1 MHPELRRSIWT
12 RLVALGFI
20 YLIVLGNVWVTYT
33 VTGGYVPLSL
43 RVAFFIGIF
52 WVVTTA
58 VGVLV
63 HAVQIKRG
71 GADPFYPT
79 SLKDEDDPS

>member
-1 MHPELRRSIWT
+1 MHQELRKSIWT

-20 YLIVLGNVWVTYT
+20 YLIVLGNVWFTYT
-33 VTGGYVPLSL
+33 VTGGEVPLTL
-43 RVAFFIGIF
+43 RVAFFVGIF
-52 WVVTTA
+52 WVLTSA

-71 GADPFYPT
+71 GANPFYPT
-79 SLKDEDDPS
+79 TLKDEDEQS

>member
-20 YLIVLGNVWVTYT
+20 YLIVLGNIWVTYQ
-33 VTGGYVPLSL
+33 VTGEHVPLSL
-43 RVAFFIGIF
+43 RVAFFLGIF
-52 WVVTTA
+52 WIVTTA

-63 HAVQIKRG
+63 HAIQIKKG
-71 GADPFYPT
+71 GSSPFYP
-79 SLKDEDDPS
+79 SSIKEEGEEP